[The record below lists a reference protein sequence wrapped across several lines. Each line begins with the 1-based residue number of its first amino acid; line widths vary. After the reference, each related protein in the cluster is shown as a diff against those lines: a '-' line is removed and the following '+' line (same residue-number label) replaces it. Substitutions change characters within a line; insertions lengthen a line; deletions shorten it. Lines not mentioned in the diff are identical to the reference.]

1 MTEFVGAHLRGAR
14 FERVDMTGA
23 QLRRVDL
30 TDARFQSVDLS
41 RVVMRGVDLIDVEIH
56 GEVQNLVINGVD
68 VAPLIEAELDRRHP
82 DRAKNATH

>member
-1 MTEFVGAHLRGAR
+1 VIADSSRFVGEFHTCNVRSSHDEFVDAHLRGAR

-56 GEVQNLVINGVD
+56 ARFRIS
-68 VAPLIEAELDRRHP
+68 
-82 DRAKNATH
+82 